1 MASSEASSIYL
12 DANVFIYAIER
23 GNPWTDALRGF
34 FEKLH
39 TGERKAVTS
48 ELTLAEVLP
57 KPLALGANDLVLAYE
72 TLLSAESPIE
82 VLPINRMV
90 LHEAASLRGQSKLKL
105 ADAIH
110 AATALYGNCTDFLSN
125 DMQLLELLPS
135 GLRRR
140 AMQDLA
146 RL

>member
-1 MASSEASSIYL
+1 MASAEASLIYL
-12 DANVFIYAIER
+12 DANAFIYAIEP
-23 GNPWTDALRGF
+23 GTPWTDELRRF

-57 KPLALGANDLVLAYE
+57 KPLALGATDLILAYE

-82 VLPINRMV
+82 VLAINRMV
-90 LHEAASLRGQSKLKL
+90 LHQAASLRGQSKLKL

-110 AATALYGNCTDFLSN
+110 AATALYANCTDFLSN
-125 DMQLLELLPS
+125 DIRLLGLLPPR
-135 GLRRR
+135 LRRR

-146 RL
+146 QL